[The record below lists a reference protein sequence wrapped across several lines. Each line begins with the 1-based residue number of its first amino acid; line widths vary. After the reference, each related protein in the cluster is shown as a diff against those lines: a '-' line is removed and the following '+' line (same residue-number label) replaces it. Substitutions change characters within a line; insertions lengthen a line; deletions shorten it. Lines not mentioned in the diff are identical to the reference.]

1 MAKKKK
7 TKRTRSIITG
17 HMEKIGQKVFTD
29 YSLAIT
35 ELIKG
40 HQGIYALY
48 KKDKL
53 YYIGL
58 ASNLKNRIKHH
69 LNDRHKDCWTHFSL
83 YIIRKEEH
91 IKEIESLVLRIS
103 YPKGNAIKGKLTQSK
118 DLRPILKTKMKE
130 QWEKQFNDIIG
141 GRKTKSNKKT
151 VRRITDHKADRP
163 LKGLLRNYQR
173 IYCHYMGQKYK
184 AKVLPSGIIELVP
197 GKERFNSPS
206 LAGIA
211 VTKKKTIN
219 GWRFWKYKNENGNLI
234 YIDQLRKKQLGSV
247 R

>member
-1 MAKKKK
+1 MAKNKK

-17 HMEKIGQKVFTD
+17 HLEKIGQKVFTD

-53 YYIGL
+53 YYVGL

-69 LNDRHKDCWTHFSL
+69 LNDRHKNFWTHFSL
-83 YIIRKEEH
+83 YIIRQEEH

-103 YPKGNAIKGKLTQSK
+103 YPKGNTMRGKLKQSK
-118 DLRPILKTKMKE
+118 DLRPILKSKMKE
-130 QWEKQFNDIIG
+130 QWEKQFNEIIG
-141 GRKTKSNKKT
+141 GRKTKADRKI
-151 VRRITDHKADRP
+151 VRRITHRKADRP
-163 LKGLLRNYQR
+163 LKGMLRNYQR
-173 IYCHYMGQKYK
+173 IYCRYRGQEFR
-184 AKVLPSGIIELVP
+184 AKVLPSGAIELVP

-206 LAGIA
+206 LAGLAI
-211 VTKKKTIN
+211 TKKKTLN
-219 GWRFWKYKNENGNLI
+219 GWRFWKYKNENGDLLF
-234 YIDQLRKKQLGSV
+234 IDHLRKRQ
-247 R
+247 